1 MEALAAN
8 KSQQTNQV
16 LTKKESE
23 HMAQSE
29 QQRQRKLAK
38 KQSKS
43 REKHKL
49 IARTQQS
56 LTSMAGKMQ
65 ASSRGEI
72 IYCGICGTITSS
84 GLGQVLIARQGPMR
98 QVGLAVFLID
108 SGCLGVKDVLAILD
122 GPDRASKIIEQLE
135 NDRDLKPTTPGLA
148 RGLVESAVAYAQSL
162 GFEPHADYRKA
173 AMIWGEVEAESI
185 EGHYTLGREGK
196 PFYMNG
202 PFEDQA
208 RQQHILRTLERTVG
222 EGNFHFML
230 GQRPVPNGIPGYLG
244 TDDDRVEDEDE
255 EFDSQ
260 D

>member
-1 MEALAAN
+1 
-8 KSQQTNQV
+8 
-16 LTKKESE
+16 
-23 HMAQSE
+23 MAQSE

-72 IYCGICGTITSS
+72 IYCGICGTITRS

-108 SGCLGVKDVLAILD
+108 SGCLGVKNVIAILD
-122 GPDRASKIIEQLE
+122 GPDRAAKIIEQLE

-173 AMIWGEVEAESI
+173 TMIWGEVEAESI
-185 EGHYTLGREGK
+185 EGHYTFGREGK

-208 RQQHILRTLERTVG
+208 KQQHILRTLERTVG
-222 EGNFHFML
+222 EGNFNYML
-230 GQRPVPNGIPGYLG
+230 GPVLSKIPRYLG
-244 TDDDRVEDEDE
+244 TDVDGVEDED
-255 EFDSQ
+255 FDSQ